1 MNYIINPA
9 WFYFMSVSDGL
20 KITAIVTAIIALLSS
35 GTCFFVKIFFEED
48 DDAQTLLNFT
58 KRSFYVG
65 AVCLIISILVPD
77 QKTITQMLLA
87 KYATYDNAAS
97 VIQTVQ
103 NAADYII
110 ESVGKLNGG

>member
-20 KITAIVTAIIALLSS
+20 VVIAIISATVFGLICGAMVIQISDSFGEEERKAKRTFKKSLVFLLISVL
-35 GTCFFVKIFFEED
+35 F
-48 DDAQTLLNFT
+48 
-58 KRSFYVG
+58 
-65 AVCLIISILVPD
+65 AVLVPS
-77 QKTITQMLLA
+77 KNTILQIMIA
-87 KYATYDNAAS
+87 KYATYDNAAT

-110 ESVGKLNGG
+110 ESVGKLK